1 MTNRSNIG
9 FLTPKPIQP
18 ELPLFVYLPGMDCTG
33 ELLTVQAEKLAK
45 VFDLRCLYISP
56 TDLSSWEKLTEATIK
71 LIQKELIR
79 NPQRTVYLCGESFG
93 GCLALKLME
102 KMPNF
107 FTKVILVNSASA
119 FHQRPWLNF
128 GTYITQIMPDFIY
141 RNSTLLLL
149 PFLAKIEALTIKERQ
164 RLLNVM
170 TLLPPN
176 IVSWR
181 INLLEKFAINQHK
194 LKQYEKEV
202 LIIAGGEDKLL
213 PSVEEATRL
222 KSIFSQAKISI
233 LTHSGHCCLLEKNV
247 DLCKIITES

>member
-1 MTNRSNIG
+1 LIFLPTKTINTTN
-9 FLTPKPIQP
+9 
-18 ELPLFVYLPGMDCTG
+18 PLFIYLPGMDG
-33 ELLTVQAEKLAK
+33 SGKLLKSQTQIWQN
-45 VFDLRCLYISP
+45 FDVRCLAIPPHYGIE
-56 TDLSSWEKLTEATIK
+56 WQELTQQLIT
-71 LIQKELIR
+71 LIQQQLKLNNNREI
-79 NPQRTVYLCGESFG
+79 YLCGESFG

-149 PFLAKIEALTIKERQ
+149 PFLAKIEALTMKERQ